1 MAQKVMI
8 IPATINRATSAPID
22 TPIKRKVAGYARVS
36 TDQEEQ
42 QTSYET
48 QVSYYTGYIKSRSDW
63 EFVSVYTDEG
73 LSGTSTKHREGF
85 QKMVADAL
93 NGKIDLI
100 ITKSVSRFARNT
112 VDSLTT
118 IRRLKDHGTEVFFE
132 KENIWTFDSKGELL
146 LTIMSSLAQEE
157 SRSISENIRWGQH
170 KKSATGKFS
179 LTYSHFL
186 GYDKGPDGG
195 LVVNPG
201 QAAIVRRIFGEFLAG
216 KSVFR
221 IGKDLT
227 EAGIPT
233 PSGKTVWCCSTI
245 RGVLSNETYKGDK
258 LLQKTYSTDF
268 LDKTRRKNE
277 GQVPQVYVKECH
289 EAIIPPE
296 TFDRVQAEIERR
308 KKGHATGSTIFSGK
322 IFCGECGQ
330 IYGPKVWHSND
341 PKYRKTIWQCN
352 SKFKDKTRCKT
363 PHLTEDE
370 IKAAFITAL
379 NKVLPIRG
387 EVIANL
393 KDVQSSLGSIEH
405 LEAEAERLTEEL
417 AAIADIVQQTI
428 DENTRIAQNQD
439 DYQRRYDEQAD
450 RYRKTEDE
458 LKKVLEAIRAQN
470 ERSRRISEFISEVEA
485 MPETVT
491 EFSPDCW
498 GHLVDRVTVY
508 SKDRITFTF
517 TTGMEV

>member
-1 MAQKVMI
+1 MTPEEKKIIDNLRAQGLGYRKIARQTGISENTVKSYLRKMTKVMPKI
-8 IPATINRATSAPID
+8 VIEP
-22 TPIKRKVAGYARVS
+22 V
-36 TDQEEQ
+36 EQ
-42 QTSYET
+42 NIHQH
-48 QVSYYTGYIKSRSDW
+48 K
-63 EFVSVYTDEG
+63 
-73 LSGTSTKHREGF
+73 
-85 QKMVADAL
+85 
-93 NGKIDLI
+93 
-100 ITKSVSRFARNT
+100 
-112 VDSLTT
+112 
-118 IRRLKDHGTEVFFE
+118 FFE

-146 LTIMSSLAQEE
+146 LTIMSCLAQEE
-157 SRSISENIRWGQH
+157 SRSISENTRWGQH
-170 KKSATGKFS
+170 KKNAAGKFS
-179 LTYSHFL
+179 LNYSHFL
-186 GYDKGPDGG
+186 GYNKGPDGG
-195 LVVNPG
+195 MVVNPG

-227 EAGIPT
+227 ADGIPT
-233 PSGKTVWCCSTI
+233 PSGKKVWSTSTI
-245 RGVLSNETYKGDK
+245 RGILSNETYKGDK

-308 KKGHATGSTIFSGK
+308 KKGHATGGTIFSGR

-352 SKFKDKTRCKT
+352 SKFKDKTGCKT

-393 KDVQSSLGSIEH
+393 KDVQSSLSSMEQ

-417 AAIADIVQQTI
+417 AAIASIVQQTI
-428 DENTRIAQNQD
+428 DENAHVAQNQD
-439 DYQRRYDEQAD
+439 DYQRRYDEQVT
-450 RYRKTEDE
+450 RYHKVENE
-458 LKKVLEAIRAQN
+458 LKKVQEAILVQN
-470 ERSRRISEFISEVEA
+470 ERRVRISGFINELESL
-485 MPETVT
+485 PETVA
-491 EFSPDCW
+491 EFRLDYW
-498 GHLVDRVTVY
+498 GHLVDRITVY
-508 SKDRITFTF
+508 RNDKITFTF
-517 TTGMEV
+517 TTGLEV